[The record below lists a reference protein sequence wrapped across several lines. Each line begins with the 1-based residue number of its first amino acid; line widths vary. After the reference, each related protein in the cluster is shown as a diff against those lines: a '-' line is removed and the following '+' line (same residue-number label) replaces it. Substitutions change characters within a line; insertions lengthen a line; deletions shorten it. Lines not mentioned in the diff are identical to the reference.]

1 MICCSRPVQHG
12 AVLTAVKAEPS
23 GWPTASLDPGSGRR
37 RSTRTKSRP
46 TEITQ
51 QDPPIQVS
59 TVSGDCRPWR
69 WPARAS
75 TLGRMPRWVWLL
87 IVLIVSFAR
96 WLARRWRARAGA
108 GAGSAGSA

>member
-12 AVLTAVKAEPS
+12 TVLTAVKAEPS

-37 RSTRTKSRP
+37 RSTRTRSRP

-59 TVSGDCRPWR
+59 TVSGDCRNCET
-69 WPARAS
+69 RAIVWVPKTLSRPPTS
-75 TLGRMPRWVWLL
+75 TFTASRRRDYSPQ
-87 IVLIVSFAR
+87 A
-96 WLARRWRARAGA
+96 LAA
-108 GAGSAGSA
+108 

>member
-12 AVLTAVKAEPS
+12 TVLTAVKAEPS

-37 RSTRTKSRP
+37 RSTRTRSRP

-59 TVSGDCRPWR
+59 TVSGDCRAARGVLDPGEQPSQR
-69 WPARAS
+69 PVPADK
-75 TLGRMPRWVWLL
+75 
-87 IVLIVSFAR
+87 
-96 WLARRWRARAGA
+96 
-108 GAGSAGSA
+108 

>member
-12 AVLTAVKAEPS
+12 TVLTAVKAEPS

-59 TVSGDCRPWR
+59 TVSGDCRF
-69 WPARAS
+69 PAPTAAAKHCAS
-75 TLGRMPRWVWLL
+75 C
-87 IVLIVSFAR
+87 
-96 WLARRWRARAGA
+96 
-108 GAGSAGSA
+108 SAPGTTSP